1 MRLRGR
7 RVYYSEDG
15 GLCCVQSRIGPNSAA
30 MAAIAVERR
39 SAALVSADA
48 AGYSRLMA
56 ADELATIQTIK
67 GFREAVQQI
76 ALEHGGRLVDSPGDN
91 LLLEFE
97 SPPDALEATRLFQ
110 AFVLETNDRYAPED
124 RMQFRIGVHCGEVVV
139 DGDRIY
145 GSGINVAARLER
157 LARPGGICISASVR
171 DQLDSTPALE
181 DIGEQYVKN
190 IPYPIHAVFVDAPG
204 PSAPPRPPAS
214 ARPAIRP
221 LPSGAARGAAT
232 AEP

>member
-1 MRLRGR
+1 MRLRER

-67 GFREAVQQI
+67 VFREAVQQI

-97 SPPDALEATRLFQ
+97 RPPDALEATRLFQ

-145 GSGINVAARLER
+145 GSGINLAARLER
-157 LARPGGICISASVR
+157 LPRPGRVCRSESVR
-171 DQLDSTPALE
+171 HQPHSAPALG
-181 DIGEQYVKN
+181 DLRQ
-190 IPYPIHAVFVDAPG
+190 PIRQD
-204 PSAPPRPPAS
+204 
-214 ARPAIRP
+214 
-221 LPSGAARGAAT
+221 
-232 AEP
+232 